1 MTAIRRKRDDDSTFH
16 SASQCSGSLALDA
29 SQSSMVALD
38 ASTIGEDSSM
48 PRRRRKRRRTNILE
62 QLQQIDI
69 SNGEVGVPN
78 QILEQAGLD
87 DNSQTLTSSDSEDDG
102 DSQILPLSDVELAE
116 RSAMRGIVFGRP
128 RGRSP
133 PNPVDRKLQSLVR
146 KSLDNLQKGNHPL
159 IFEEKSITES
169 QDDMTI
175 DPAYSRPSDP
185 AFFDMFGRSPMVGV
199 ASRFPAGVPL
209 PPPFPPIRQRS
220 NSMPGGLKDDMGD
233 EPMELS

>member
-1 MTAIRRKRDDDSTFH
+1 
-16 SASQCSGSLALDA
+16 
-29 SQSSMVALD
+29 
-38 ASTIGEDSSM
+38 M